1 MAATSAL
8 LHEPHQQ
15 HPYDLLVRISACRDL
30 ENLRQDVKMIGGQ
43 LKGSRRLA
51 YACFPPVLPGV
62 YTLYEYGVINLRLR
76 LALKFAN
83 LLNSFSFMVIL
94 GMLL

>member
-30 ENLRQDVKMIGGQ
+30 ENLRQGVNMIGGQ
-43 LKGSRRLA
+43 LKGSRVSPM
-51 YACFPPVLPGV
+51 FVSPPVLPGV
-62 YTLYEYGVINLRLR
+62 YTLYEYGVINLRLQ
-76 LALKFAN
+76 LSGELSLK
-83 LLNSFSFMVIL
+83 
-94 GMLL
+94 